1 MLNTPVAAWHH
12 KSFLIEI
19 LIIYRI
25 MKIKNRFDVVLIAI
39 ANKVDVLFQRL
50 DSDFHAWES
59 WTLWDKKIKYC
70 SSIDHNSYE
79 SDHILAFFSFSTAT
93 KNVFLLFFNYPP
105 KSNCRAC
112 LDLLR
117 ILWGFLI
124 EAELVKLFVYLCVCS
139 ALLFAEAKFYVAIS
153 FFPLDNTP
161 GFLVITAFD
170 TSFCK

>member
-1 MLNTPVAAWHH
+1 
-12 KSFLIEI
+12 
-19 LIIYRI
+19 

-79 SDHILAFFSFSTAT
+79 SDHILAFFL
-93 KNVFLLFFNYPP
+93 FLQLLKMCSYYFLITHQSQIAGHVWFNPSSWPGLF
-105 KSNCRAC
+105 